1 NAARNPDHPMTP
13 FVPLFVDRCQES
25 GLTVAEM
32 YFEHIFPAYTR
43 SNTAPVSRVHLGRHV
58 RKQLRGG
65 HPEYFFRGQLTR
77 SRSAPSRDTPAARS
91 GPRWSTAGS

>member
-77 SRSAPSRDTPAARS
+77 TRS
-91 GPRWSTAGS
+91 GAQVAVRAESRYSGGAFR